1 MDKEFEKLG
10 QELEHRCSSADA
22 DIVFE
27 KEDNASG
34 DAYFLV
40 GLPCGREKRW
50 LSINDSDDAKQLLSA
65 DFEKYSFIKGYYA
78 IYNCENGVI
87 EAAVLNRKNHQI
99 RTVYRRLTGNSYPL
113 RQEIPVDSSWI
124 ELSQKGKSPKPQ
136 IILGTCTKH
145 LLILSQDLIIE
156 RNNISIK
163 IKNVKIDRHDE
174 AKDLL
179 EKVSNSLFFSI
190 DFNMEIPLSLVQYI
204 DEIRIIQSQRKRG
217 RRIQFPSREFDK
229 APMALYLY
237 ARSIETRPLSQ
248 FLAFY
253 QVLEYYFPSYAEQ
266 EKAKMVGNIIK
277 EPDFNPDRPSDLGRI
292 LLAIQSRGPS
302 GFGSEK
308 SQLKATLKSCV
319 EPESLSNFIN
329 GDKEK
334 KNFFSL
340 KAKRLT
346 DKKISKDVSK
356 DDLLDQIA
364 ERIYDIRCK
373 IVHTKSDESSSD
385 YQILLPFSEEE
396 KMLSHDIELLKYIAQ
411 KIIISSSSL
420 FRI

>member
-1 MDKEFEKLG
+1 MGKKFEKLG
-10 QELEHRCSSADA
+10 KDLEQRCSSADA

-27 KEDNASG
+27 KEDDASG
-34 DAYFLV
+34 DVFFMI

-50 LSINDSDDAKQLLSA
+50 LSINDTDDAKQLLST

-78 IYNCENGVI
+78 IYDCENGVI
-87 EAAVLNRKNHQI
+87 EAAVLNRKNYPI
-99 RTVYRRLTGNSYPL
+99 KRVYHRLTGNYYPIGK
-113 RQEIPVDSSWI
+113 EIPADSSWI
-124 ELSQKGKSPKPQ
+124 ELTQRGGSPKPQ

-145 LLILSQDLIIE
+145 LLILSQDPTIK

-163 IKNVKIDRHDE
+163 IKNIKIDRHDE

-190 DFNMEIPLSLVQYI
+190 DFNMEIPLSLVQYR
-204 DEIRIIQSQRKRG
+204 DEIRIVLSQRKRDKN
-217 RRIQFPSREFDK
+217 IQFPTREFDK

-237 ARSIETRPLSQ
+237 ARSIETRPLGQ

-253 QVLEYYFPSYAEQ
+253 QVLEYYFPVHAEQ

-292 LLAIQSRGPS
+292 LLAVQSKGPF

-308 SQLKATLKSCV
+308 SQLKATLKSCL
-319 EPESLSNFIN
+319 EPESLLSFIN
-329 GDKEK
+329 EDKERK
-334 KNFFSL
+334 DFFSQ

-346 DKKISKDVSK
+346 DKKFSKDVSK
-356 DDLLDQIA
+356 DDLLDQIT

-396 KMLSHDIELLKYIAQ
+396 KMLFYDIELLKYIAQ